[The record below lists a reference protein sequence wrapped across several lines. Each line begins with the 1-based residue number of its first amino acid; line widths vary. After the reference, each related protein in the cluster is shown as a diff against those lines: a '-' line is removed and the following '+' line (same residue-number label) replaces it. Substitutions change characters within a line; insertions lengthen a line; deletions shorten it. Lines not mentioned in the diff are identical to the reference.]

1 MLTLKGFAIHEQLA
15 DNTPGVVSKIGEIST
30 QSLTYSRDK
39 GYYNNAGA
47 PAVGLVSFLA
57 KRDDA
62 AIRLPVGVANQAILI
77 AKYVYDKTITSSNPI
92 YQDELLNDLIDH
104 FAAEADNFACGDIVQ
119 DDSGRYYA
127 PAWVSW
133 QSKTAGEE
141 NRIKIWMSDP
151 AFMAQ
156 YDEYAIT
163 VIPPMENLN
172 DFFRPGNDVEV
183 LLKARTYPE
192 EVALIQAAKDGKPE
206 TIVRAEVYDYV
217 DPFNNA
223 HRVPSKWT
231 VLIYGAAGDNID
243 TIKDALVDYIL
254 ENSDHTRDEWKDILP
269 DLFRRTEVVMMPL
282 WSQYAIPNR
291 VTQEG
296 IYSPFVQAAP
306 AMALLKTL
314 VPDYA
319 GSHVDTYGSFFGH
332 TYRSLVVAAIG
343 GPENRDD
350 KFRLVDFYPDY
361 ISVSTAS
368 VDFIRM
374 SAATRAWAIAL
385 DQMIQVAEK
394 MGDFTDIPI
403 GMTRLTRN
411 GALFLVKSI
420 DNVHFLVAAKKNFPQ
435 PD

>member
-1 MLTLKGFAIHEQLA
+1 
-15 DNTPGVVSKIGEIST
+15 
-30 QSLTYSRDK
+30 
-39 GYYNNAGA
+39 
-47 PAVGLVSFLA
+47 
-57 KRDDA
+57 
-62 AIRLPVGVANQAILI
+62 
-77 AKYVYDKTITSSNPI
+77 
-92 YQDELLNDLIDH
+92 
-104 FAAEADNFACGDIVQ
+104 
-119 DDSGRYYA
+119 
-127 PAWVSW
+127 
-133 QSKTAGEE
+133 
-141 NRIKIWMSDP
+141 
-151 AFMAQ
+151 
-156 YDEYAIT
+156 
-163 VIPPMENLN
+163 MENLN

-332 TYRSLVVAAIG
+332 TYRSLVVAAVG

-361 ISVSTAS
+361 ISVSTGS